1 RTAAGFAV
9 TGAVVGEML
18 LLGGA
23 ERGLGSYMYIYY
35 ARGRYEEM
43 WAALMLASLLGIAL
57 FFTVRTIERKVTGN
71 WTSTAFPNEARA
83 QT

>member
-1 RTAAGFAV
+1 
-9 TGAVVGEML
+9 ML
-18 LLGGA
+18 LRGGA

-43 WAALMLASLLGIAL
+43 WAALMLASLLGIAM

-71 WTSTAFPNEARA
+71 WISTAFPHEARA